1 MLRINKWLVE
11 LEEEEVDDEP
21 EWFMDYLAYCRML
34 YTVIINEKLIAKL
47 AGDDI
52 EELLER
58 VDEF

>member
-1 MLRINKWLVE
+1 M
-11 LEEEEVDDEP
+11 DDEP